1 MKKNIKIN
9 FVFNIIVNIV
19 NTLISI
25 FATGYLARVLGA
37 NNIGL
42 YSYLVSIVSYFT
54 LFGSIGTAKYASRE
68 IAYRRDSKEETGKLF
83 EEILLL
89 RLTLNFVA
97 FVIYF
102 FIMHFSKF
110 DSKLIII
117 ISFFIVNEIVDI
129 TWFCHGVENFR
140 IIFYSTFL
148 MRIVYLI
155 SLLTFVR
162 TSDDFMLY
170 VIIEVAYNLLFN
182 GMLWTS
188 IRKHVKLTIHINP
201 FIHLKESILL
211 FLPSIAVQIYV
222 VLDKTM
228 LGFISAGN
236 YKENSY
242 YSLAEGIVKA
252 FLLIG
257 SSLTKVT
264 APRIA
269 YLNAYNNKNEISE
282 TLYESYRIGW
292 FITLPI
298 TVFIIYASDYIV
310 PLYFG
315 AGYEGV
321 IILLKILS
329 PLVFLITFSGITG
342 EQYLIP
348 CKYTNT
354 QTAILFGSAG
364 MNLILNLFLIPR
376 FLSVGASIAT
386 ICAEALVTINQLVIA
401 ERHGILKISQVVK
414 EGRNYII
421 SSICLVAFFVITS
434 TITTSVFSFAIS
446 AFIGLLIYLIIL
458 VVLKDK
464 IVFQKIQKLSQRN
477 TST

>member
-68 IAYRRDSKEETGKLF
+68 IAYRRDDKEEMSRLF
-83 EEILLL
+83 EEVLLL
-89 RLTLNFVA
+89 RFFLNAIA
-97 FVIYF
+97 FAVYF
-102 FIMHFSKF
+102 LIMHFSNF
-110 DSKLIII
+110 DSRLIII
-117 ISFFIVNEIVDI
+117 ISFFIVNEVVDI
-129 TWFCHGVENFR
+129 TWFCHGVENFK

-148 MRIVYLI
+148 MRIIFLI
-155 SLLTFVR
+155 SILTFVR
-162 TSDDFMLY
+162 SSDDFIRY

-188 IRKHVKLTIHINP
+188 IRKHIRWTRHLNP
-201 FIHLKESILL
+201 FKHVKESILL

-228 LGFISAGN
+228 LGFLSAGN
-236 YKENSY
+236 YEENSY

-252 FLLIG
+252 FLLVG

-269 YLNAYNNKNEISE
+269 YLNANNKKEEISE

-298 TVFIIYASDYIV
+298 TLLIFKASDYIV

-315 AGYEGV
+315 TGYDGV

-329 PLVFLITFSGITG
+329 PLVIFITVSGIT
-342 EQYLIP
+342 
-348 CKYTNT
+348 
-354 QTAILFGSAG
+354 
-364 MNLILNLFLIPR
+364 
-376 FLSVGASIAT
+376 
-386 ICAEALVTINQLVIA
+386 
-401 ERHGILKISQVVK
+401 
-414 EGRNYII
+414 
-421 SSICLVAFFVITS
+421 
-434 TITTSVFSFAIS
+434 
-446 AFIGLLIYLIIL
+446 
-458 VVLKDK
+458 
-464 IVFQKIQKLSQRN
+464 
-477 TST
+477 